1 MDLPATV
8 APFILRG
15 VSLIG
20 VDSVMC
26 HLEPRPGGSPVT
38 PQIACI
44 GLSLHALVDQ
54 SGGPI
59 GVAKF
64 FAISPAEGAETIAY
78 LASSSDVATT
88 TGQYFY
94 KCLPT
99 TPCRRHTTTDLLGC
113 CGSVARY

>member
-1 MDLPATV
+1 
-8 APFILRG
+8 
-15 VSLIG
+15 
-20 VDSVMC
+20 
-26 HLEPRPGGSPVT
+26 VT

-99 TPCRRHTTTDLLGC
+99 TPCRRHATTDLLGC